1 MFELVNTLMNVYWS
15 RDLLF
20 VKCDAIHL
28 TKYASVSLVEV
39 YKWIGSFSISS
50 DFWLRWLVHEA

>member
-28 TKYASVSLVEV
+28 TKYALVSLVEV